1 MLEPN
6 DFFQQQIQQCSGL
19 AANAVGKSDRDFW
32 LRLARRWE
40 DLLRAKQSGSVEK
53 LFKKL
58 GSSVQYSQRNDLQ
71 NDLQNGGRPDARI
84 GEFCAAPEKRDRP
97 FIRASTSRPCGTSMQ
112 FVGWVSPSRYQGHDA
127 IDTES

>member
-1 MLEPN
+1 MLLGKGIGTFGCAWRAGGRIYCEPN
-6 DFFQQQIQQCSGL
+6 R
-19 AANAVGKSDRDFW
+19 AAAS
-32 LRLARRWE
+32 
-40 DLLRAKQSGSVEK
+40 K

-127 IDTES
+127 I